1 MIVPFLPL
9 YLLELGANQNNI
21 EFWTAVIFS
30 VSFFV
35 GGVMAPLWG
44 KLADKKGQKSMSVRS
59 SAMLCIAYLCG
70 GIVVSPLQLLGMRV
84 LQGFANGYLPSVL
97 SRVSSFSPTDKLGS
111 SLGFIQSSQ
120 LVGTVSGPLI
130 GGVLA
135 HLFGMRSS
143 FFIAGTFLLIVFLV
157 TAFVPGEEIAK
168 NNEKQE
174 KSSIVN
180 DFKFTVKDKNLR
192 ELLSLFFLFSLV
204 MLAIQP
210 ILSLYVGELI
220 ESREDMAFLC
230 WNRLLFAFI
239 CRSIHCSFLGKFRA
253 KTRFLS
259 FHVLCFFRCGFFPI
273 YPGICPINH
282 ISFRD
287 RCQHGTIYRW
297 YRSEHQCCSFPCHH
311 PAISRARF
319 RHDDDGRT
327 IRMHVWTAF
336 YPEPSFILSPLTY
349 NFIFPALFYF

>member
-1 MIVPFLPL
+1 MSWKAKLIVFTICIYFTSASYTMIVPFLPL

-30 VSFFV
+30 VSFLV

-59 SAMLCIAYLCG
+59 SAMLCLAYLSG
-70 GIVVSPLQLLGMRV
+70 GIVVSPLQLLGMRI
-84 LQGFANGYLPSVL
+84 LQGFANGYLPSIL
-97 SRVSSFSPTDKLGS
+97 SRVSSFSPSDKLGS

-143 FFIAGTFLLIVFLV
+143 FFIAGAFLLIVFLV
-157 TAFVPGEEIAK
+157 TALVPGEEVVK
-168 NNEKQE
+168 SNDKQE
-174 KSSIVN
+174 KSSIVA
-180 DFKFTVKDKNLR
+180 DFKFTVQDKNLR

-220 ESREDMAFLC
+220 DSYEDMAFYAGIACSLPSFVGAFTAPFWGSFGQRRGFYLSMSCAFFGAGAALSLC
-230 WNRLLFAFI
+230 ALQCAAASRHYASG
-239 CRSIHCSFLGKFRA
+239 RKP
-253 KTRFLS
+253 LS
-259 FHVLCFFRCGFFPI
+259 RDLRCGQNA
-273 YPGICPINH
+273 GGGA
-282 ISFRD
+282 D
-287 RCQHGTIYRW
+287 LKG
-297 YRSEHQCCSFPCHH
+297 
-311 PAISRARF
+311 RA
-319 RHDDDGRT
+319 
-327 IRMHVWTAF
+327 
-336 YPEPSFILSPLTY
+336 
-349 NFIFPALFYF
+349 